1 MANKPETTFITSVNR
16 LLPIKRLKMCAS
28 VRSKVHLDEWIGYEK
43 MNNPYS
49 SGTADSWYSGKGG
62 DLWIE
67 YKFLPRIPQ
76 RGSVSP
82 TKLLSALQLE
92 WLTERYEEGRN
103 VAVVIGCPTGGVLL
117 LDRLWEVEL
126 TAAKFTSLI
135 RSRSDL
141 ASWIKEQTTR

>member
-1 MANKPETTFITSVNR
+1 MASKPETNFIASINR
-16 LLPIKRLKMCAS
+16 LLPLKRLMMCTPI
-28 VRSKVHLDEWIGYEK
+28 RSETPVSEWIGYEK

-82 TKLLSALQLE
+82 TKLLSALQLQ

-117 LDRLWEVEL
+117 TDRAWECEL
-126 TAAKFTSLI
+126 TAIRFTTLI
-135 RSRSDL
+135 RARIDL
-141 ASWIKEQTTR
+141 AAWIKGQTTR

>member
-1 MANKPETTFITSVNR
+1 MASKPETTFIASVNR
-16 LLPIKRLKMCAS
+16 LLPLKRLKMCAS
-28 VRSKVHLDEWIGYEK
+28 VRSEAPLSEWIGYEK

-82 TKLLSALQLE
+82 TKLLSALQLQ